1 MYEFTGKVKR
11 IGETKV
17 FANNFTKR
25 ELVVTESGGGEWPN
39 VVGFWLKRAACGQLD
54 ALSVGDEVKIGFVI
68 DGREWTDPKT
78 NAVRCFS
85 DLTALKL
92 EVVGAAKAAQS
103 DNGRSE
109 PQADS
114 SDEEYPF

>member
-39 VVGFWLKRAACGQLD
+39 VVGFWFKRAACGQLD

-92 EVVGAAKAAQS
+92 EVVSATKPSQPDVGNAAS
-103 DNGRSE
+103 D
-109 PQADS
+109 A

>member
-54 ALSVGDEVKIGFVI
+54 ALS
-68 DGREWTDPKT
+68 
-78 NAVRCFS
+78 
-85 DLTALKL
+85 
-92 EVVGAAKAAQS
+92 
-103 DNGRSE
+103 
-109 PQADS
+109 
-114 SDEEYPF
+114 